1 MKKRSN
7 LKICLKL
14 SGLVKPLSGY
24 MVLAIL
30 MGLAG
35 NLCATF
41 IAVLGGYGI
50 LNILYGEAGISGALQ
65 SGRQLPGLPVLFA
78 LAAVLALLRGVL
90 RYAEQSCNHFIAFKL
105 LALIRDKVFGALRR
119 LCPAKLEGKDKGNL
133 ISVITSDIELL
144 EVFYAHTISP
154 CVIALLFSVC
164 LCVYVGSFHGLYA
177 VIAAAAYTVV
187 GIVIPV
193 TVSRL
198 NGEDGAR
205 FRERTGDL
213 SGFVLDSLRGLG
225 EIIQYG
231 RGNERLQEIGS
242 RTEELSRVEEK
253 QKSRQGLNAAVTNT
267 VIWLF
272 DVLLLF
278 AAAFLYQRQQVD
290 FSGVLLPVLAFMGS
304 FGPVVA
310 LANLGST
317 LGNTFAA
324 GDRVLDI
331 LEEEPVAE
339 EISGRENISFEG
351 AGAEK
356 VCFAYEDIPILKDFE
371 MELPKSK
378 IVGLVGKSG
387 SGKSTFLRLLMR
399 FWEADSGRI
408 LISDRDIREINTDN
422 LRDMESLVTQET
434 HLFSDSIFNNLRIAK
449 EDATPEEVMEAC
461 KKASVHDVI
470 MSFPKGYDTP
480 AGELGDAL
488 SGGEKQRIGLARAFL
503 HDADLML
510 LDEPTSNL
518 DSLNEGVILKSLKE
532 ACQGKTVLLV
542 SHRKSTM
549 GIADVSYSVENG
561 RMS

>member
-24 MVLAIL
+24 MALAVL
-30 MGLAG
+30 MGLIG

-41 IAVLGGYGI
+41 IGVLGGYGI
-50 LNILYGEAGISGALQ
+50 LSVLGV
-65 SGRQLPGLPVLFA
+65 GRQSDGGRHIALSVVFA

-90 RYAEQSCNHFIAFKL
+90 RYAEQACNHFIAFKL

-119 LCPAKLEGKDKGNL
+119 LCPAKLEGSDKGNL

-154 CVIALLFSVC
+154 CAIALLFSIGMC
-164 LCVYVGSFHGLYA
+164 AYVGSFHVLYGG
-177 VIAAAAYTVV
+177 IAAVSYIVV
-187 GIVIPV
+187 GIVIPMV
-193 TVSRL
+193 ISGL
-198 NGEDGAR
+198 SGEDGIR
-205 FRERTGDL
+205 LRSRTGAL

-231 RGNERLQEIGS
+231 RGSARLDEMNRQ
-242 RTEELSRVEEK
+242 TEELSKVEEK
-253 QKSRQGLNAAVTNT
+253 QKAKLGLNGAITNT

-272 DVLLLF
+272 DIILLL
-278 AAAFLYQRQQVD
+278 AAALLYQGKQVD
-290 FSGVLLPVLAFMGS
+290 FGGVLLPVLAFMGS

-317 LGNTFAA
+317 LSNTFAA
-324 GDRVLDI
+324 AGRVLDI
-331 LEEEPVAE
+331 LEEEPVVE
-339 EISGRENISFEG
+339 EISGREEVAFEG
-351 AGAEK
+351 VKAEH
-356 VCFAYEDIPILKDFE
+356 VSFAYEDNRILEDFG

-408 LISDRDIREINTDN
+408 LISDRDIREVNTDN
-422 LRDMESLVTQET
+422 LRNMQSLVTQET
-434 HLFSDSIFNNLRIAK
+434 HLFSDSIFNNLRVAK
-449 EDATPEEVMEAC
+449 EDATLEEMVEAC

-470 MSFPKGYDTP
+470 MSFPRGYDTSV
-480 AGELGDAL
+480 GELGDTL
-488 SGGEKQRIGLARAFL
+488 SGGERQRIGLARAFL
-503 HDADLML
+503 HDAALLL

-532 ACQGKTVLLV
+532 ASSGKTVLLV

-549 GIADVSYSVENG
+549 GIADLSYSVENG

>member
-7 LKICLKL
+7 LKICVKL
-14 SGLVKPLSGY
+14 SGLVGALSGY
-24 MVLAIL
+24 MALAVL

-41 IAVLGGYGI
+41 INVLGGYGI
-50 LNILYGEAGISGALQ
+50 LSVLGREQHLGGAWQ
-65 SGRQLPGLPVLFA
+65 VALPVLFVV
-78 LAAVLALLRGVL
+78 AAVLALLRGVL
-90 RYAEQSCNHFIAFKL
+90 RYAEQACNHFIAFKL

-119 LCPAKLEGKDKGNL
+119 LCPAKLEGSDKGNL

-154 CVIALLFSVC
+154 CAIAFLFSVIM
-164 LCVYVGSFHGLYA
+164 CVYVGSFHAVYA
-177 VIAAAAYTVV
+177 GIAALSYVAV

-193 TVSRL
+193 IVSKYSS
-198 NGEDGAR
+198 GEGSL
-205 FRERTGDL
+205 FRSRTGAL

-231 RGNERLQEIGS
+231 RGSARLKEIDEQ
-242 RTEELSRVEEK
+242 TESLSKVEEK
-253 QKSRQGLNAAVTNT
+253 QKAKLGLNMAVTNT
-267 VIWLF
+267 VIWLS
-272 DVLLLF
+272 DIILLL
-278 AAAFLYQRQQVD
+278 AAAFLYQGKQVD
-290 FSGVLLPVLAFMGS
+290 FGGVLLPVLAFMGS
-304 FGPVVA
+304 FGPVAA

-317 LGNTFAA
+317 LSNTFAA
-324 GDRVLDI
+324 GNRVLDI
-331 LEEEPVAE
+331 LEEEPVVE
-339 EISGRENISFEG
+339 EISGRERVVFEG
-351 AGAEK
+351 IEAEHIS
-356 VCFAYEDIPILKDFE
+356 FAYEDNRILEDFS
-371 MELPKSK
+371 MELPKSR

-408 LISDRDIREINTDN
+408 LISGRDIRDVNTDN
-422 LRDMESLVTQET
+422 LREMQSLVTQET
-434 HLFSDSIFNNLRIAK
+434 HLFSDSIFNNLRVAK
-449 EDATPEEVMEAC
+449 EDATLEEMVEAC
-461 KKASVHDVI
+461 KKTSVHNVI

-480 AGELGDAL
+480 VGELGDSL
-488 SGGEKQRIGLARAFL
+488 SGGERQRIGLARAFL

-532 ACQGKTVLLV
+532 ASQGKTVLLV

-549 GIADVSYSVENG
+549 GIADLSYSVENG

>member
-7 LKICLKL
+7 FKICLKL

-24 MVLAIL
+24 MALAVL

-50 LNILYGEAGISGALQ
+50 LSVLGIGQEGGAG
-65 SGRQLPGLPVLFA
+65 LPGLPFVFT
-78 LAAVLALLRGVL
+78 LAAVLALLRGIL
-90 RYAEQSCNHFIAFKL
+90 RYAEQACNHFIAFKL

-119 LCPAKLEGKDKGNL
+119 LCPAKLEGSDKGDL
-133 ISVITSDIELL
+133 ISLITSDIELL

-154 CVIALLFSVC
+154 CAIALLFSIC
-164 LCVYVGSFHGLYA
+164 LCAYVGSFHAVYA
-177 VIAAAAYTVV
+177 GIAAVSYIVV
-187 GIVIPV
+187 GIVIPMII
-193 TVSRL
+193 SRL
-198 NGEDGAR
+198 SAEDGMR
-205 FRERTGDL
+205 LRSDTGAM

-225 EIIQYG
+225 EILQYG
-231 RGNERLQEIGS
+231 IGS
-242 RTEELSRVEEK
+242 HRLKEISRRTEELSRVEEK
-253 QKSRQGLNAAVTNT
+253 QKAKLGLNAAMTNT

-272 DVLLLF
+272 DIILLL
-278 AAAFLYQRQQVD
+278 AAAFLYQKQQVS
-290 FSGVLLPVLAFMGS
+290 FAGVLLPMLAFMGS
-304 FGPVVA
+304 FGPVSA

-317 LGNTFAA
+317 LSNTFAA

-331 LEEEPVAE
+331 LEEEPVVE
-339 EISGRENISFEG
+339 EISGRENIGFEG
-351 AGAEK
+351 IKAEQ
-356 VCFAYEDIPILKDFE
+356 VSFAYEDNPILRDFE

-378 IVGLVGKSG
+378 IVGLVGRSG

-408 LISDRDIREINTDN
+408 LISDRDIREVNTDN

-434 HLFSDSIFNNLRIAK
+434 HLFSDSIFNNLRVAK
-449 EDATPEEVMEAC
+449 EDATLEEMMEAC

-480 AGELGDAL
+480 VGELGDTL
-488 SGGEKQRIGLARAFL
+488 SGGERQRIGLARAFL
-503 HDADLML
+503 HDAELML

-532 ACQGKTVLLV
+532 ASQGKTVLLV

-549 GIADVSYSVENG
+549 GIADLSYSVENG

>member
-14 SGLVKPLSGY
+14 SGLVRPLSGY
-24 MVLAIL
+24 MVLAVL

-41 IAVLGGYGI
+41 ITVLGGYGI
-50 LNILYGEAGISGALQ
+50 WSILSPEKAGTPSLG
-65 SGRQLPGLPVLFA
+65 VLFA
-78 LAAVLALLRGVL
+78 LAAALALLRGVL
-90 RYAEQSCNHFIAFKL
+90 RYAEQACNHFIAFKL

-154 CVIALLFSVC
+154 CAIALLFSVC
-164 LCVYVGSFHGLYA
+164 LCAYVGSFHGVYG
-177 VIAAAAYTVV
+177 VIAAAAYFAV
-187 GIVIPV
+187 GVAIPV

-198 NGEDGAR
+198 SGEDGAR
-205 FRERTGDL
+205 FRESTGNL

-231 RGNERLQEIGS
+231 RGRERLQEMGR

-253 QKSRQGLNAAVTNT
+253 QKAKQGMNAAVTNT

-272 DVLLLF
+272 DVIVLF
-278 AAAFLYQRQQVD
+278 AAALLYQRQQVD

-331 LEEEPVAE
+331 LEEEPVAK
-339 EISGRENISFEG
+339 EISGRERISFEG

-371 MELPKSK
+371 LKLPKSK

-408 LISDRDIREINTDN
+408 LISGRDIREINTDN
-422 LRDMESLVTQET
+422 LRELESLVTQET

-449 EDATPEEVMEAC
+449 EDATPEEMMEAC

-470 MSFPKGYDTP
+470 TSFPKGYDTP
-480 AGELGDAL
+480 VGELGDAL

-503 HDADLML
+503 HDGDLLL

-532 ACQGKTVLLV
+532 ACRGKTVLLV

-549 GIADVSYSVENG
+549 GIADVFYSVENG